1 MPAAPVAPPLQWRRR
16 CGRPAPLS
24 TPSSAEILQKS
35 ALQDGHVLVAPAGAA
50 NENSRTRV
58 SLRIA
63 PRTEKS
69 VCTFNGRQNALVSG
83 AFGQRIQGFIV
94 GRRFVADAA
103 AFHQV
108 GVLGADAGIIEA
120 RGHGMGFPHLAI
132 GVLQYQRVAA
142 LQNTGSAESQRG
154 RIVPEPWAAP

>member
-16 CGRPAPLS
+16 CCRPAPLS

-35 ALQDGHVLVAPAGAA
+35 ALQDGHILVAPAGAA

-69 VCTFNGRQNALVSG
+69 VRTFNGRQNALVSG
-83 AFGQRIQGFIV
+83 TFGQSIQGFIV

-120 RGHGMGFPHLAI
+120 PGHGEELQRHAI
-132 GVLQYQRVAA
+132 GGVTYQGVA
-142 LQNTGSAESQRG
+142 
-154 RIVPEPWAAP
+154 